1 MFHKYSGVTLL
12 SVIFCPQDYATA
24 EVIVEKIRYSLFSGR
39 PFSLIRLGDGELM
52 VLAQESVYS
61 LDWIEKNVPWGGS
74 NAYCGVRLP
83 NLELRDRM
91 IESITKADMVGVFA
105 DDDFTNQ
112 VFKALGIR
120 PRSICYAFENV
131 YLPMF
136 KPFVDLIRRY
146 PPLLVGRPAEQFARY
161 LYEKLGV
168 VVPGTVSIDGYEE
181 LDSCIEAM
189 ARIGHEWS
197 LVSAG
202 VNATVICTTMAEQW
216 GKVAIDFGH
225 APDCA
230 MSPDYPNYWLNTD

>member
-1 MFHKYSGVTLL
+1 MYSGVTLL
-12 SVIFCPQDYATA
+12 SIIFRPEDYATA
-24 EVIVEKIRYSLFSGR
+24 EVIVENISNSLFSGK
-39 PFSLIRLGDGELM
+39 PFSLIRLGDGELT
-52 VLAQESVYS
+52 VLAQELVYS
-61 LDWIEKNVPWGGS
+61 LDWIEKNVPWAGS
-74 NAYCGVRLP
+74 NYYCGVTLP

-91 IESITKADMVGVFA
+91 IESIAKADMVGVFA
-105 DDDFTNQ
+105 DDDFTRR
-112 VFKALGIR
+112 VFKVLGIQ
-120 PRSICYAFENV
+120 PRSICYAFENI

-146 PPLLVGRPAEQFARY
+146 PPLLVGRPAEQFARF

-168 VVPGTVSIDGYEE
+168 VVPGTVSINGYEE

-202 VNATVICTTMAEQW
+202 CNATVICTTMAEQW

-230 MSPDYPNYWLNTD
+230 MSLDYPNCWLNTD

>member
-1 MFHKYSGVTLL
+1 
-12 SVIFCPQDYATA
+12 
-24 EVIVEKIRYSLFSGR
+24 
-39 PFSLIRLGDGELM
+39 M

-61 LDWIEKNVPWGGS
+61 LDWIEKNVPWGSS

-105 DDDFTNQ
+105 DDDFTDQ

-131 YLPMF
+131 YLPMY

-230 MSPDYPNYWLNTD
+230 MSPDYPNCWLNTD

>member
-1 MFHKYSGVTLL
+1 MSA
-12 SVIFCPQDYATA
+12 IFSPQDYAAA
-24 EVIVEKIRYSLFSGR
+24 ETIVEHIEYSLFSGR
-39 PFSLIRLGDGELM
+39 PFSLIRLGDGELT
-52 VLAQESVYS
+52 VLAQELVYS
-61 LDWIEKNVPWGGS
+61 LDWIEKNLPWGGS
-74 NAYCGVRLP
+74 NTYCGVRLP

-91 IESITKADMVGVFA
+91 IASITKADMVGVFA
-105 DDDFTNQ
+105 DDDFTCR
-112 VFKALGIR
+112 VFKALVIR

-136 KPFVDLIRRY
+136 KPFVELIRRF
-146 PPLLVGRPAEQFARY
+146 PPLLVGRPAEQFARF

-181 LDSCIEAM
+181 VDSCIEAM

-202 VNATVICTTMAEQW
+202 CNATVICTTMAEQW

-225 APDCA
+225 APDNA
-230 MSPDYPNYWLNTD
+230 MSPDYPEYWLATD

>member
-1 MFHKYSGVTLL
+1 MFHNYSGVTLL

-181 LDSCIEAM
+181 IDSCIEAM
-189 ARIGHEWS
+189 ARIGYEWS

-230 MSPDYPNYWLNTD
+230 MSPDYPNCWLNTD

>member
-1 MFHKYSGVTLL
+1 MFHNYSGVTLL

-112 VFKALGIR
+112 VLKALGIR

-131 YLPMF
+131 FLPMF

-181 LDSCIEAM
+181 IDSCIEAM

-230 MSPDYPNYWLNTD
+230 MSPDYPNCWLNTD

>member
-1 MFHKYSGVTLL
+1 M
-12 SVIFCPQDYATA
+12 SVIFRPEDYATA
-24 EVIVEKIRYSLFSGR
+24 EVMVEHIGYSLFSGR

-52 VLAQESVYS
+52 VLAQEFVYS
-61 LDWIEKNVPWGGS
+61 LDWIEKNVPWRGS
-74 NAYCGVRLP
+74 NTYCGVKLP

-105 DDDFTNQ
+105 DDDFTCQ
-112 VFKALGIR
+112 VFRALGIQ

-146 PPLLVGRPAEQFARY
+146 PPLLVGRPAEQFARF

-181 LDSCIEAM
+181 IDSCIEAM

-202 VNATVICTTMAEQW
+202 CNATVICTTMAEQW

-225 APDCA
+225 APDNA
-230 MSPDYPNYWLNTD
+230 MSPDYPDYWLNTD